1 MIPNADKALRL
12 VNRRMMSTLLPDLS
26 STFVQSDGM
35 LLGMLIENL
44 ATELATGIER
54 RLQDIEAVKS
64 LFREAMQQVKEE
76 GLDDAMS
83 QCLHQQPASMSLAD
97 VNQVHDQLHR
107 VLIDLHAHTEAA
119 GLDELNGAIW
129 RYLEDHAVRH
139 QLAGV

>member
-12 VNRRMMSTLLPDLS
+12 VNRRMMTTMLPDLNS
-26 STFVQSDGM
+26 AFVQSDGM

-64 LFREAMQQVKEE
+64 LFRDAVHEVKVE

-83 QCLHQQPASMSLAD
+83 QCLHLQPASMSLAD
-97 VNQVHDQLHR
+97 VNLVHDQLHR
-107 VLIDLHAHTEAA
+107 VLIDLHAYTEAS
-119 GLDELNGAIW
+119 GLAKLNQAIW
-129 RYLEDHAVRH
+129 RYLEDHAGRH